1 MSFSQ
6 EIQFK
11 IAVDSSQ
18 AAAGFQK
25 MTGMAQQAGQKMDA
39 AMSGNIAAARKL
51 NDLKTQTLFN
61 EMNTSE
67 KIKSVTN
74 DIVSLSKTKNAL
86 EEGSTKHLQV
96 QYAILQKQNQLKSL
110 YNKQTQEGQ
119 IGGGAES
126 GGFGETSL
134 ASLVAGGM
142 FKRLIFM
149 GAGAIMN
156 AVMQAAPAIFAQ
168 KLKRD
173 EEAGQVV
180 ESQISQRQQY
190 SIIKGGSAAELS
202 VALEK
207 ERTNKEDI
215 QKLEQE
221 IKDYEQSSFLG
232 VPFAFAQ
239 EANPMVKAQ
248 YEKLQEQLVKLRI
261 EQDGYNY
268 SVELTQR
275 ARQRETGLLS
285 AEERSV
291 RSLSNAQKENMLS
304 AVEAAR
310 IKLEKAR
317 DVVDTLEGKTGLR
330 MFVGG
335 EQVGILKPTGTPE
348 EIRAA
353 KIERSEAQAA
363 LRAAQMAMEQRQIDV
378 SQTLTEQAAGAGR
391 TFANGRP
398 RPLSETERLAR
409 QAAKARQQARDAILT
424 SSTFIKNED
433 FGNDPERIARQK
445 ALDERLGKAKS
456 EAEYQ
461 QIRALGLEANVADR
475 LSSAGVGM
483 PRRITTDDT
492 AMAADISTARQL
504 LSAIESHLKPTVN

>member
-1 MSFSQ
+1 
-6 EIQFK
+6 
-11 IAVDSSQ
+11 
-18 AAAGFQK
+18 
-25 MTGMAQQAGQKMDA
+25 
-39 AMSGNIAAARKL
+39 
-51 NDLKTQTLFN
+51 
-61 EMNTSE
+61 MNTSE

-119 IGGGAES
+119 IGTGGAES

-207 ERTNKEDI
+207 ERANKEDI

-232 VPFAFAQ
+232 VPFGFAQ

-285 AEERSV
+285 AEERNV

-335 EQVGILKPTGTPE
+335 EQVGRLKPTGTPE

-378 SQTLTEQAAGAGR
+378 SQTLTEQAAAGR
-391 TFANGRP
+391 TFPNGKP

-409 QAAKARQQARDAILT
+409 QAAKARQQARDAVLT
-424 SSTFIKNED
+424 SSAFSDED
-433 FGNDPERIARQK
+433 FAKDPKRIAQQK

-483 PRRITTDDT
+483 PRRITTDNT
-492 AMAADISTARQL
+492 AMAADISSARQL

>member
-119 IGGGAES
+119 IGTGGAES

-207 ERTNKEDI
+207 ERANKEDI

-232 VPFAFAQ
+232 VPFGFAQ

-285 AEERSV
+285 AEERNV

-335 EQVGILKPTGTPE
+335 EQVGRLKPTGTPE

-378 SQTLTEQAAGAGR
+378 SQTLTEQAAAGR
-391 TFANGRP
+391 TFPNGKP

-409 QAAKARQQARDAILT
+409 QAAKARQQARDAVLT
-424 SSTFIKNED
+424 SSAFSDED
-433 FGNDPERIARQK
+433 FAKDPKRIAQQK

-483 PRRITTDDT
+483 PRRITTDNT
-492 AMAADISTARQL
+492 AMAADISSARQL

>member
-119 IGGGAES
+119 IAGGAES

-335 EQVGILKPTGTPE
+335 QQVGILKPTGTPE

-378 SQTLTEQAAGAGR
+378 SQTLTEQAAVGR
-391 TFANGRP
+391 TFPNGKP

-475 LSSAGVGM
+475 LSSAGIGM

>member
-119 IGGGAES
+119 IAGGAES

-207 ERTNKEDI
+207 
-215 QKLEQE
+215 
-221 IKDYEQSSFLG
+221 
-232 VPFAFAQ
+232 
-239 EANPMVKAQ
+239 
-248 YEKLQEQLVKLRI
+248 
-261 EQDGYNY
+261 
-268 SVELTQR
+268 
-275 ARQRETGLLS
+275 
-285 AEERSV
+285 
-291 RSLSNAQKENMLS
+291 
-304 AVEAAR
+304 
-310 IKLEKAR
+310 
-317 DVVDTLEGKTGLR
+317 
-330 MFVGG
+330 
-335 EQVGILKPTGTPE
+335 
-348 EIRAA
+348 
-353 KIERSEAQAA
+353 
-363 LRAAQMAMEQRQIDV
+363 
-378 SQTLTEQAAGAGR
+378 
-391 TFANGRP
+391 
-398 RPLSETERLAR
+398 
-409 QAAKARQQARDAILT
+409 
-424 SSTFIKNED
+424 
-433 FGNDPERIARQK
+433 
-445 ALDERLGKAKS
+445 
-456 EAEYQ
+456 
-461 QIRALGLEANVADR
+461 
-475 LSSAGVGM
+475 
-483 PRRITTDDT
+483 
-492 AMAADISTARQL
+492 
-504 LSAIESHLKPTVN
+504 